1 MAVRV
6 DTPRHQITYD
16 VLVKRA
22 RRLHSHAGKRF
33 RCTFDNESF
42 MPTAAK

>member
-1 MAVRV
+1 MAMRV

-22 RRLHSHAGKRF
+22 RRMRSHAG
-33 RCTFDNESF
+33 N
-42 MPTAAK
+42 

>member
-22 RRLHSHAGKRF
+22 RPLRSHAGRRF
-33 RCTFDNESF
+33 RSSFDNESF